1 MTKAEWQSRAE
12 LDLNS
17 FKAGYGFVSWQ
28 NEAEHSRDPN
38 PPVLMHLLLRVMG
51 LCMVRYSIWMQ
62 NSEKKGAEV
71 HLNGP

>member
-28 NEAEHSRDPN
+28 NEAKHSRDPN
-38 PPVLMHLLLRVMG
+38 PPVLMHLFV
-51 LCMVRYSIWMQ
+51 
-62 NSEKKGAEV
+62 KGD
-71 HLNGP
+71 GPLYG